1 MEKVFM
7 MAIIITILFLGSKVV
22 EMKYIDKEWKPMKF
36 VVRDGITVF
45 ACAALGSFLY
55 LHLDG
60 SVVDFLN
67 VVTKNKTFDM
77 SQTQVFTDEPGF

>member
-7 MAIIITILFLGSKVV
+7 MAIIITILFLGSKVL

>member
-7 MAIIITILFLGSKVV
+7 IAVLVTILYLASKVI
-22 EMKYIDKEWKPMKF
+22 EMKYIDKEWKPIKF
-36 VVRDGITVF
+36 VVRDAITVF
-45 ACAALGSFLY
+45 ACTALGAFMY

-67 VVTKNKTFDM
+67 VVTASKSFDM
-77 SQTQVFTDEPGF
+77 GQTQVFTDEPGF

>member
-1 MEKVFM
+1 MI
-7 MAIIITILFLGSKVV
+7 AIIVTVLFLGSKVV

-60 SVVDFLN
+60 SMMDFLN
-67 VVTKNKTFDM
+67 VVTNNKNFDM
-77 SQTQVFTDEPGF
+77 QTTQVFTDEPGF

>member
-7 MAIIITILFLGSKVV
+7 IAIIVTILFLGSKVV

-60 SVVDFLN
+60 SMMDFLN
-67 VVTKNKTFDM
+67 VVTNNKNFDM
-77 SQTQVFTDEPGF
+77 QTTQVFTDEPGF

>member
-7 MAIIITILFLGSKVV
+7 MAIIITILFLGSKVL

-45 ACAALGSFLY
+45 ACAAFGSFLY

>member
-7 MAIIITILFLGSKVV
+7 IAVIVTILFLASKVF

-36 VVRDGITVF
+36 IVRDAISVF
-45 ACAALGSFLY
+45 ACTALGAFLY

-67 VVTKNKTFDM
+67 VVTNNKTFDM
-77 SQTQVFTDEPGF
+77 GQTQVFTDEPGF

>member
-7 MAIIITILFLGSKVV
+7 IAIIVTVLFLGSKVV

-60 SVVDFLN
+60 SMMDFLN
-67 VVTKNKTFDM
+67 VVTNNKNFDM
-77 SQTQVFTDEPGF
+77 QTTQVFTDEPGF